1 MNALAE
7 DIQVLEVEPFIDDIE
22 VSVEGVPYQWR
33 IVPLDGW
40 AMEML
45 EMRRA
50 ALPPED
56 DAEFKE
62 AIVDLRFWEFAYLL
76 GEDTYQ
82 VNTASHIHAAEFVAR
97 TYTDSY
103 QLGDGELLVC
113 TVNIPA
119 GVSAIPQEM
128 IDTSERIN
136 RTIGIDISDSVTST
150 RSDVAASSLAV
161 KKAYDLAKSKYT
173 AQDASTTQKG
183 LVQLSSATN
192 SDSETMAATPKAVK
206 SIKDLAD
213 TKAPIESPSLTGT
226 PTAPTAAQGTN
237 STQIANTAFVK
248 AAITALINGAPGTL
262 DTLKEIAAAI
272 NNDPNYSTTINNALA
287 LKAPLASPALTGVP
301 TAPTAAQGT
310 NNTQIATTA
319 YVRAA
324 ISALVGSSP
333 EALDTLNELAAALGN
348 DPNFAT
354 TMTNALA
361 GKQPL
366 DATLTALA
374 GLATGANKLPY
385 FTGTD
390 TVSQTDLTS
399 VGRDILAK
407 TSVLAVIQYLG
418 LRELGTSGEKIPLL
432 STANTWSARQ
442 TFNGGITGAL
452 TGNADTA
459 TKLKTARNING
470 VRFDGSGDINI
481 NTLVS
486 RGRVTALEANAQGTS
501 GIQLYEAYNNGYPS
515 PYGNVLHLKGAT
527 AAGEG
532 ELFIGWSGT
541 SGAHAPVHIRSRRDT
556 DSANW
561 SEWAQVYTS
570 KDSIPG
576 VNAKGDQDT
585 SGMRNVLT
593 ALNAAANDFVQ
604 MQALSGEAH
613 KQAVTTIVDG
623 IETADSLDK
632 KALAAL
638 KDAVDLVRQSKES
651 GQHITDVIAQ
661 GDMFSET
668 APEVKALALFI
679 VANNRSAKRM
689 ATAFKLMAQRI
700 NDELQHQ
707 GQALGDMFGGGDVSL
722 QDILRQVSQELEYE
736 GMQGI
741 SGGLFESVSGGSY
754 NGVAPYTSLLLHR
767 ASGIKDIIHL
777 IRLLSRTDPQDEQ
790 LVQVLAHFVRMPVAD
805 VKKWCRLFGI
815 SNSLLRGLLNHASSL
830 GRDGFDEIAQAIKNG
845 DMPPAIDWFSIRPT
859 RVKAFLSAAH
869 SASPLAEM
877 VQRLSLIFTD
887 HTALGDLTLDEMKEA
902 SIQWADQQNEVNSDF
917 LPAFRKAVSKADD
930 ARGILKAFKA
940 LQSRVNKHVGDIDG
954 VTAEGRDI
962 LKEHGITPEFIDEI
976 RTDMQREVV
985 SSLQIVARALADA
998 NPKSAAI
1005 VNRVIG
1011 DIEASEGIGALK
1023 LFLSR
1028 AFNPNGNILPGIIG
1042 EAKKYVSEEELEQ
1055 LDQLLKRFSYNPQT
1069 RWQMNQRSM
1078 GSVHEKVLSAMN
1090 SAIANSSVSE
1100 EKALEWADSFITEE
1114 VEEARAGQNGGIDLR
1129 KELADIYRLTGGKIS
1144 TLSKVVHHQ
1153 GRAYANLNGVVA
1165 VNLNDENASA
1175 LWHELGHHLEYSNPG
1190 LLEKARSFLKANVEG
1205 DKPSFVNIG
1214 GRGKPEWCFRSRLSN
1229 IYMAKVYPPAS
1240 VSNTGKIRQKSPTI
1254 SKTSATEVFSMAL
1267 QLYHDKEAA
1276 AASLMNGDG
1285 LLELLL
1291 GVAKELNNAD

>member
-1 MNALAE
+1 MLLPLFPLPSRPTELIQFRQPNIADAMRFNSITPEEQEQQTTAYLKALLAEPAKHDPLTWTAQDRITALWWIFTGSRETPVETFTYTCKHCGKEHYYDCDMNALAE

-62 AIVDLRFWEFAYLL
+62 AIVDLRFWEFAY
-76 GEDTYQ
+76 Q
-82 VNTASHIHAAEFVAR
+82 C
-97 TYTDSY
+97 
-103 QLGDGELLVC
+103 ELY
-113 TVNIPA
+113 N
-119 GVSAIPQEM
+119 
-128 IDTSERIN
+128 
-136 RTIGIDISDSVTST
+136 
-150 RSDVAASSLAV
+150 DV
-161 KKAYDLAKSKYT
+161 
-173 AQDASTTQKG
+173 
-183 LVQLSSATN
+183 
-192 SDSETMAATPKAVK
+192 
-206 SIKDLAD
+206 
-213 TKAPIESPSLTGT
+213 
-226 PTAPTAAQGTN
+226 
-237 STQIANTAFVK
+237 
-248 AAITALINGAPGTL
+248 
-262 DTLKEIAAAI
+262 
-272 NNDPNYSTTINNALA
+272 
-287 LKAPLASPALTGVP
+287 
-301 TAPTAAQGT
+301 
-310 NNTQIATTA
+310 
-319 YVRAA
+319 
-324 ISALVGSSP
+324 
-333 EALDTLNELAAALGN
+333 
-348 DPNFAT
+348 
-354 TMTNALA
+354 
-361 GKQPL
+361 
-366 DATLTALA
+366 
-374 GLATGANKLPY
+374 
-385 FTGTD
+385 
-390 TVSQTDLTS
+390 
-399 VGRDILAK
+399 
-407 TSVLAVIQYLG
+407 
-418 LRELGTSGEKIPLL
+418 
-432 STANTWSARQ
+432 
-442 TFNGGITGAL
+442 
-452 TGNADTA
+452 
-459 TKLKTARNING
+459 
-470 VRFDGSGDINI
+470 
-481 NTLVS
+481 
-486 RGRVTALEANAQGTS
+486 
-501 GIQLYEAYNNGYPS
+501 
-515 PYGNVLHLKGAT
+515 
-527 AAGEG
+527 
-532 ELFIGWSGT
+532 
-541 SGAHAPVHIRSRRDT
+541 
-556 DSANW
+556 
-561 SEWAQVYTS
+561 
-570 KDSIPG
+570 
-576 VNAKGDQDT
+576 
-585 SGMRNVLT
+585 
-593 ALNAAANDFVQ
+593 
-604 MQALSGEAH
+604 
-613 KQAVTTIVDG
+613 
-623 IETADSLDK
+623 SLDK

-722 QDILRQVSQELEYE
+722 QDILRQVSQELENE

-777 IRLLSRTDPQDEQ
+777 IRLLSRTDPHDEQ

-869 SASPLAEM
+869 SASSLAEM

-887 HTALGDLTLDEMKEA
+887 HTALGDLTLDEMKDA

-917 LPAFRKAVSKADD
+917 LTAFRKAVSKADD

-1011 DIEASEGIGALK
+1011 DIEASEGMGVLK

-1090 SAIANSSVSE
+1090 SAIANSYVSE

-1114 VEEARAGQNGGIDLR
+1114 VEEVRAGQNGGIDLR

>member
-1 MNALAE
+1 MSLSDQVVMATSIETLIELLKNLPDYGRVSYVVTAKGDEVKTAFDIVDASAL
-7 DIQVLEVEPFIDDIE
+7 L
-22 VSVEGVPYQWR
+22 VSNT
-33 IVPLDGW
+33 LDGKIN
-40 AMEML
+40 
-45 EMRRA
+45 
-50 ALPPED
+50 PD
-56 DAEFKE
+56 
-62 AIVDLRFWEFAYLL
+62 Y
-76 GEDTYQ
+76 
-82 VNTASHIHAAEFVAR
+82 
-97 TYTDSY
+97 
-103 QLGDGELLVC
+103 
-113 TVNIPA
+113 
-119 GVSAIPQEM
+119 PQELQPR
-128 IDTSERIN
+128 D
-136 RTIGIDISDSVTST
+136 RT
-150 RSDVAASSLAV
+150 RASSLLQVNQISKDLRPAQLTDSGLSSHGAPIIGEDNAV
-161 KKAYDLAKSKYT
+161 ESGNGRTMGIIKAY
-173 AQDASTTQKG
+173 QD
-183 LVQLSSATN
+183 
-192 SDSETMAATPKAVK
+192 
-206 SIKDLAD
+206 
-213 TKAPIESPSLTGT
+213 
-226 PTAPTAAQGTN
+226 
-237 STQIANTAFVK
+237 
-248 AAITALINGAPGTL
+248 
-262 DTLKEIAAAI
+262 
-272 NNDPNYSTTINNALA
+272 
-287 LKAPLASPALTGVP
+287 
-301 TAPTAAQGT
+301 
-310 NNTQIATTA
+310 
-319 YVRAA
+319 
-324 ISALVGSSP
+324 
-333 EALDTLNELAAALGN
+333 
-348 DPNFAT
+348 
-354 TMTNALA
+354 
-361 GKQPL
+361 
-366 DATLTALA
+366 
-374 GLATGANKLPY
+374 
-385 FTGTD
+385 
-390 TVSQTDLTS
+390 
-399 VGRDILAK
+399 
-407 TSVLAVIQYLG
+407 
-418 LRELGTSGEKIPLL
+418 
-432 STANTWSARQ
+432 
-442 TFNGGITGAL
+442 
-452 TGNADTA
+452 GNADRYREYLIEHATEFGIRPEKVESMTA
-459 TKLKTARNING
+459 PVLVRRRLTKVDRVQFAKDSNISDLQEMAASEKAFVDADSITPAMMALFNPSE
-470 VRFDGSGDINI
+470 SGD
-481 NTLVS
+481 LLS
-486 RGRVTALEANAQGTS
+486 RSNDAFIRGFMTQV
-501 GIQLYEAYNNGYPS
+501 
-515 PYGNVLHLKGAT
+515 GAT
-527 AAGEG
+527 QAAGLVTEDG
-532 ELFIGWSGT
+532 RPTRQLVDRIQNAIF
-541 SGAHAPVHIRSRRDT
+541 AKA
-556 DSANW
+556 
-561 SEWAQVYTS
+561 Y
-570 KDSIPG
+570 KDARLVRMVAEEP
-576 VNAKGDQDT
+576 DPD
-585 SGMRNVLT
+585 MRNVLT

-651 GQHITDVIAQ
+651 GQHINDVIAQ
-661 GDMFSET
+661 
-668 APEVKALALFI
+668 
-679 VANNRSAKRM
+679 
-689 ATAFKLMAQRI
+689 
-700 NDELQHQ
+700 
-707 GQALGDMFGGGDVSL
+707 GDMFGGGDVSL
-722 QDILRQVSQELEYE
+722 QDILRQVSQELENE

-767 ASGIKDIIHL
+767 ASGTKDIIHL

-869 SASPLAEM
+869 TASPLAEM

-940 LQSRVNKHVGDIDG
+940 LQSQVNKHVGDIDG

-1011 DIEASEGIGALK
+1011 DIEASEGMGALK

-1069 RWQMNQRSM
+1069 RWQMNQRRM

>member
-1 MNALAE
+1 MSLSDQVVMATSIETLIELLKNLPDYGRVSYVVTAKGDEVKTAFDIVDASAL
-7 DIQVLEVEPFIDDIE
+7 L
-22 VSVEGVPYQWR
+22 VSNT
-33 IVPLDGW
+33 LDGKIN
-40 AMEML
+40 
-45 EMRRA
+45 
-50 ALPPED
+50 PD
-56 DAEFKE
+56 
-62 AIVDLRFWEFAYLL
+62 Y
-76 GEDTYQ
+76 
-82 VNTASHIHAAEFVAR
+82 
-97 TYTDSY
+97 
-103 QLGDGELLVC
+103 
-113 TVNIPA
+113 
-119 GVSAIPQEM
+119 PQELQPR
-128 IDTSERIN
+128 D
-136 RTIGIDISDSVTST
+136 RT
-150 RSDVAASSLAV
+150 RASSLLQVNQISKDLRPAQLTDSGLSSHGAPIIGEDNAV
-161 KKAYDLAKSKYT
+161 ESGNGRTMGIIKAY
-173 AQDASTTQKG
+173 QD
-183 LVQLSSATN
+183 
-192 SDSETMAATPKAVK
+192 
-206 SIKDLAD
+206 
-213 TKAPIESPSLTGT
+213 
-226 PTAPTAAQGTN
+226 
-237 STQIANTAFVK
+237 
-248 AAITALINGAPGTL
+248 
-262 DTLKEIAAAI
+262 
-272 NNDPNYSTTINNALA
+272 
-287 LKAPLASPALTGVP
+287 
-301 TAPTAAQGT
+301 
-310 NNTQIATTA
+310 
-319 YVRAA
+319 
-324 ISALVGSSP
+324 
-333 EALDTLNELAAALGN
+333 
-348 DPNFAT
+348 
-354 TMTNALA
+354 
-361 GKQPL
+361 
-366 DATLTALA
+366 
-374 GLATGANKLPY
+374 
-385 FTGTD
+385 
-390 TVSQTDLTS
+390 
-399 VGRDILAK
+399 
-407 TSVLAVIQYLG
+407 
-418 LRELGTSGEKIPLL
+418 
-432 STANTWSARQ
+432 
-442 TFNGGITGAL
+442 
-452 TGNADTA
+452 GNADRYREYLIDHATEFGIRPEKVESMTA
-459 TKLKTARNING
+459 PVLVRRRLTKVDRVQFAKDSNISDLQEMAASEKAFVDADSITPAMMALFNPSE
-470 VRFDGSGDINI
+470 SGD
-481 NTLVS
+481 LLS
-486 RGRVTALEANAQGTS
+486 RSNDAFIRGFMTQV
-501 GIQLYEAYNNGYPS
+501 
-515 PYGNVLHLKGAT
+515 GAT
-527 AAGEG
+527 QAAGLVTEDG
-532 ELFIGWSGT
+532 RPTRQLVDRIQNAIF
-541 SGAHAPVHIRSRRDT
+541 AKA
-556 DSANW
+556 
-561 SEWAQVYTS
+561 Y
-570 KDSIPG
+570 KDARLVRMVAEEP
-576 VNAKGDQDT
+576 DPD
-585 SGMRNVLT
+585 MRNVLT
-593 ALNAAANDFVQ
+593 ALNAAANDFVP

-707 GQALGDMFGGGDVSL
+707 CQALGDMFGGGDVSL
-722 QDILRQVSQELEYE
+722 
-736 GMQGI
+736 
-741 SGGLFESVSGGSY
+741 
-754 NGVAPYTSLLLHR
+754 
-767 ASGIKDIIHL
+767 
-777 IRLLSRTDPQDEQ
+777 
-790 LVQVLAHFVRMPVAD
+790 
-805 VKKWCRLFGI
+805 
-815 SNSLLRGLLNHASSL
+815 
-830 GRDGFDEIAQAIKNG
+830 
-845 DMPPAIDWFSIRPT
+845 
-859 RVKAFLSAAH
+859 
-869 SASPLAEM
+869 
-877 VQRLSLIFTD
+877 
-887 HTALGDLTLDEMKEA
+887 
-902 SIQWADQQNEVNSDF
+902 
-917 LPAFRKAVSKADD
+917 
-930 ARGILKAFKA
+930 
-940 LQSRVNKHVGDIDG
+940 
-954 VTAEGRDI
+954 TAEGRDI

-1011 DIEASEGIGALK
+1011 DIEASEGMGALK

>member
-1 MNALAE
+1 MSLS
-7 DIQVLEVEPFIDDIE
+7 DQVVMATSIETLIELLKNLPDFGRVSYVVTAKGDEVKTAFD
-22 VSVEGVPYQWR
+22 
-33 IVPLDGW
+33 
-40 AMEML
+40 
-45 EMRRA
+45 
-50 ALPPED
+50 
-56 DAEFKE
+56 
-62 AIVDLRFWEFAYLL
+62 IVD
-76 GEDTYQ
+76 
-82 VNTASHIHAAEFVAR
+82 
-97 TYTDSY
+97 
-103 QLGDGELLVC
+103 
-113 TVNIPA
+113 
-119 GVSAIPQEM
+119 
-128 IDTSERIN
+128 
-136 RTIGIDISDSVTST
+136 
-150 RSDVAASSLAV
+150 ASSLLVSNTLDGKINPDYPQELQPRDRTRASSLLQVNQISKDLRPAQLTDSGLSSHGAPIIGEDNAV
-161 KKAYDLAKSKYT
+161 ESGNGRTMGIIKAY
-173 AQDASTTQKG
+173 QD
-183 LVQLSSATN
+183 
-192 SDSETMAATPKAVK
+192 
-206 SIKDLAD
+206 
-213 TKAPIESPSLTGT
+213 
-226 PTAPTAAQGTN
+226 
-237 STQIANTAFVK
+237 
-248 AAITALINGAPGTL
+248 
-262 DTLKEIAAAI
+262 
-272 NNDPNYSTTINNALA
+272 
-287 LKAPLASPALTGVP
+287 
-301 TAPTAAQGT
+301 
-310 NNTQIATTA
+310 
-319 YVRAA
+319 
-324 ISALVGSSP
+324 
-333 EALDTLNELAAALGN
+333 
-348 DPNFAT
+348 
-354 TMTNALA
+354 
-361 GKQPL
+361 
-366 DATLTALA
+366 
-374 GLATGANKLPY
+374 
-385 FTGTD
+385 
-390 TVSQTDLTS
+390 
-399 VGRDILAK
+399 
-407 TSVLAVIQYLG
+407 
-418 LRELGTSGEKIPLL
+418 
-432 STANTWSARQ
+432 
-442 TFNGGITGAL
+442 
-452 TGNADTA
+452 GNADRYREYLIEHATEFGIRPEKVESMTA
-459 TKLKTARNING
+459 PVLVRRRLTKVDRVQFAKDSNISDLQEMAASEKAFVDADSITPAMMALFNPSE
-470 VRFDGSGDINI
+470 SGD
-481 NTLVS
+481 LLS
-486 RGRVTALEANAQGTS
+486 RSNDAFIRGFMTQV
-501 GIQLYEAYNNGYPS
+501 
-515 PYGNVLHLKGAT
+515 GAT
-527 AAGEG
+527 QAAGLVTEDG
-532 ELFIGWSGT
+532 RPTRQLVDRIQNAIF
-541 SGAHAPVHIRSRRDT
+541 AKA
-556 DSANW
+556 
-561 SEWAQVYTS
+561 Y
-570 KDSIPG
+570 KDARLVRMVAEEP
-576 VNAKGDQDT
+576 DPD
-585 SGMRNVLT
+585 MRNVLT

-651 GQHITDVIAQ
+651 GQHINDVIAQ

-722 QDILRQVSQELEYE
+722 QDILRQVSQELENE

-767 ASGIKDIIHL
+767 ASGTKDIIHL

-869 SASPLAEM
+869 TASPLAEM

-940 LQSRVNKHVGDIDG
+940 LQSQVNKHVGDIDG

-1011 DIEASEGIGALK
+1011 DIEASEGMGALK

-1069 RWQMNQRSM
+1069 RWQMNQRRM